1 MALDATGT
9 VPLDYSL
16 KLEIKFPGGL
26 PSRKATVAILRH
38 LTSVMRANE
47 EGIKADL
54 DREFLHDFRVAVR
67 KVRSAFAQIKG
78 VFPPEFTAQFR
89 TDMASIG
96 RSTNRLSDLDVY
108 LLNREEYVEL
118 VPEHLRPGVDTLFSY
133 LTSARKRKKGRVKRY
148 LNNAAYRDTI
158 SHWE

>member
-1 MALDATGT
+1 
-9 VPLDYSL
+9 
-16 KLEIKFPGGL
+16 
-26 PSRKATVAILRH
+26 
-38 LTSVMRANE
+38 
-47 EGIKADL
+47 
-54 DREFLHDFRVAVR
+54 
-67 KVRSAFAQIKG
+67 
-78 VFPPEFTAQFR
+78 
-89 TDMASIG
+89 MASIG